1 MISKIVFFTICVFA
15 LSLNGNA
22 QNNSVTLSGIVK
34 EKSTN
39 TPMPYVTVVLK
50 TEKDSALVLGT
61 ITNEEGRFTI
71 NTIKKETIILKPLL

>member
-1 MISKIVFFTICVFA
+1 LVLFA
-15 LSLNGNA
+15 FYLNGNS

-39 TPMPYVTVVLK
+39 APMPYVTVVLK

-61 ITNEEGRFTI
+61 ITNEEGRFTLI
-71 NTIKKETIILKPLL
+71 P